1 MSHISIRARLIF
13 LAVVL
18 LAILTVSS
26 TLLTRE
32 LARDSR
38 ALAGEANLVVTV
50 KNANSASK
58 HFGDLKY
65 WITDQAKTL
74 LSSSQQNAEAARH
87 DLDLDLKAIAPV
99 DPEDVAAIIR
109 EVDALSELARK
120 ASDAYSSDET
130 EAGNAMMARAQLQ
143 VLNVDKEIA
152 SIVDRVEA
160 EAIAGRH
167 ASMENAEDAV
177 RDSTITGIIALAL
190 AFGLTAWIVRS
201 INAPLRRLERSM
213 NAITRG
219 QLDATVPEAGGD
231 EIGAMAGALGMLR
244 ESLIERARLEQERQR
259 AEAAARQAQEQLSE
273 AIEAVSEGFALYD
286 AADRL
291 VICNTRYRE
300 LNAGLD
306 IDVAPGVTYE
316 AIMGAAARA
325 GLVPISSG
333 ETEQWLAE
341 RLRQHLHP
349 GGAYEQRAGEK
360 WLKISERQTGEG
372 GIVGVYTDIT
382 ELKERE
388 LQLGELVERL
398 AEARDEAMQATLAKS
413 RFLATMSHELRT
425 PLNAV
430 IGITEMLIEDAEDG
444 GQSHLLEP
452 LGRIGGA
459 GKHLLELINDVLDLS
474 KVEAGKLDFHY
485 EDINLGAL
493 VEDVA
498 GAAQPLAQRNAN
510 RLVVDCPDG
519 IGTMWSDVTRL
530 RQIMLNL
537 VSNACKFTDRG
548 TVTLAL
554 ARARDDGEDWLE
566 LSVTDTGIGIT
577 PEQIAKLFQEF
588 SQADSSTTR
597 KYGGTGLGLAITDRL
612 CRMMGGS
619 ITVDSEPGRGTR
631 FSVRLPMRGVE
642 PEPDVALVADSA
654 IGKPVPAPARTN
666 RVLVIDDDATVR
678 DLMRRVLS
686 REGFDVVT
694 ASDGAEGL
702 ALARELKPSVITLD
716 VRMGAMDGWSVLQ
729 AIRGDVVLADIP
741 VVMLTIVD
749 EKQRGFALGASA
761 YLTKPVDRARL
772 AAALAP
778 YKARGPSQNA
788 LIVEDDEDT
797 RERLRRFLV
806 GEGWT
811 VATAPNGRDAL
822 VRLGEGTPQLI
833 LLDLL
838 MPEMDGFEFL
848 ARLRGN
854 PEHAA
859 VPVVI
864 LTAADLTQEQR
875 SRLNG
880 GVERVLEKAAYA
892 QGELMVELRR
902 IIGRYAA
909 AAERMPGA

>member
-18 LAILTVSS
+18 LAILTASS

-38 ALAGEANLVVTV
+38 ALAEESDLVVTV

-74 LSSSQQNAEAARH
+74 LSSSQQNAEAAKRELDV
-87 DLDLDLKAIAPV
+87 DLEAIAPV
-99 DPEDVAAIIR
+99 DPDDVAAIIR
-109 EVDALSELARK
+109 EVDALSDMSHK
-120 ASDAYSSDET
+120 AADAYSSDET
-130 EAGNAMMARAQLQ
+130 EAGNAMMARAQTQ
-143 VLNVDKEIA
+143 VLNVDKEIEK
-152 SIVDRVEA
+152 IVDKVEA
-160 EAIAGRH
+160 EAIAGRV

-177 RDSTITGIIALAL
+177 RASVIVGIVALAL
-190 AFGLTAWIVRS
+190 AFGLTALIVRS

-219 QLDATVPEAGGD
+219 QLDAAVPAGGSD

-291 VICNTRYRE
+291 VICNSRYRE
-300 LNAGLD
+300 MHAGLE
-306 IDVAPGVTYE
+306 IDVAPGVTYD
-316 AIMGAAARA
+316 AITGAAARA
-325 GLVPISSG
+325 G
-333 ETEQWLAE
+333 ETEQWLEE
-341 RLRQHLHP
+341 RQRRHRDP
-349 GGAYEQRAGEK
+349 SGAYEQRAGQK
-360 WLKISERQTGEG
+360 WLKISERKTNDG

-388 LQLGELVERL
+388 LQLAELVERL

-444 GQSHLLEP
+444 GQSHLVEP
-452 LGRIGGA
+452 LGRIERA
-459 GKHLLELINDVLDLS
+459 GKHLLELINEVLDLS
-474 KVEAGKLDFHY
+474 KIEAGKLDFHY
-485 EDINLGAL
+485 EDIDLPAL
-493 VEDVA
+493 VADVV
-498 GAAQPLAQRNAN
+498 GEAQPLARRNAN

-530 RQIMLNL
+530 RQIVLNL
-537 VSNACKFTDRG
+537 VSNACKFTDHG
-548 TVTLAL
+548 TVSLAL
-554 ARARDDGEDWLE
+554 ARTRDEGEEWLD
-566 LSVTDTGIGIT
+566 LSVTDTGIGMT
-577 PEQIAKLFQEF
+577 PEQIDKLFQEF
-588 SQADSSTTR
+588 TQADSSTTR
-597 KYGGTGLGLAITDRL
+597 KYGGTGLGLAITERL
-612 CRMMGGS
+612 CRMMSGS

-642 PEPDVALVADSA
+642 PEPDVALVADTSV
-654 IGKPVPAPARTN
+654 GRPMPASSRTN

-702 ALARELKPSVITLD
+702 ALAREIKPSVITLD
-716 VRMGAMDGWSVLQ
+716 VRMHNMDGWSVLQ
-729 AIRGDVVLADIP
+729 AIRGDLALADIP
-741 VVMLTIVD
+741 VIMLTIVD

-778 YKARGPSQNA
+778 YKSRGPAQSA
-788 LIVEDDEDT
+788 LVVDDDDDT
-797 RERLRRFLV
+797 RERLRRLLA

-822 VRLGEGTPQLI
+822 ARLAEGTPQLI

-848 ARLRGN
+848 ARLRET
-854 PEHAA
+854 PEHGAI
-859 VPVVI
+859 PVII

-880 GVERVLEKAAYA
+880 GVERILEKAAYG
-892 QGELMVELRR
+892 QGELMEELRR
-902 IIGRYAA
+902 IVGRYAA
-909 AAERMPGA
+909 AAERLPGA